1 MGSHEHETSGN
12 DAVILRYRNRQ
23 LTNADVEYLRGQC
36 AAPWDKRED
45 LFRYICEAWGW
56 RQANG
61 QLSLYA
67 CCDLLMRLQERGLV
81 RLPPSFSRHLRPD
94 RRRFGDLPLPAE
106 FIALAGLEVKGPQD
120 LRGLVVRPIQPEE
133 RLGFRLYMERYH
145 YLGDRT
151 LVGEHLLYAAFLDNE
166 MVALLA
172 WASAALN
179 APLREAYVGWD
190 EMTKRRRLH
199 FVANNVRFLIPPY
212 VRVPHLASKVL
223 AQNLRRLSAD
233 WKTVWKHPVYLA
245 ETFVDTTRFR
255 GVCYRA
261 ANWRCLGQTAGRS
274 KRGNNYSRGS
284 SRKALFVY
292 PLRRNATRWLTG
304 KHESDLAGAKGY
316 QQA

>member
-166 MVALLA
+166 MVAL
-172 WASAALN
+172 W
-179 APLREAYVGWD
+179 PGPRP
-190 EMTKRRRLH
+190 R
-199 FVANNVRFLIPPY
+199 
-212 VRVPHLASKVL
+212 
-223 AQNLRRLSAD
+223 
-233 WKTVWKHPVYLA
+233 
-245 ETFVDTTRFR
+245 
-255 GVCYRA
+255 
-261 ANWRCLGQTAGRS
+261 
-274 KRGNNYSRGS
+274 
-284 SRKALFVY
+284 
-292 PLRRNATRWLTG
+292 
-304 KHESDLAGAKGY
+304 
-316 QQA
+316 

>member
-1 MGSHEHETSGN
+1 MGLHDQEASGSH
-12 DAVILRYRNRQ
+12 AVILRYRNRE
-23 LTNADVEYLRGQC
+23 LTHADVEYLRRAC
-36 AAPWDKRED
+36 AARWDRRKD
-45 LFRYICEAWGW
+45 LFRSICESWGW

-61 QLSLYA
+61 QWSLYA
-67 CCDLLMRLQERGLV
+67 CCDLLMRLQERGLLT
-81 RLPPSFSRHLRPD
+81 LPPFPKRQLAG
-94 RRRFGDLPLPAE
+94 RRFGGKIPLPPE
-106 FIALAGLEVKGPQD
+106 FIALAGLEVRGPQD
-120 LRGLVVRPIQPEE
+120 LRGLIVRPIRPEE
-133 RLGFRLYMERYH
+133 RLGWRLYMDRYH

-151 LVGEHLLYAAFLDNE
+151 LVGEHLLYAAFLENE

-233 WKTVWKHPVYLA
+233 WEAVWKHPVYLA
-245 ETFVDTTRFR
+245 ETFVDAARFR

-261 ANWRCLGQTAGRS
+261 ANWCYLGQTAGRS
-274 KRGNNYSRGS
+274 KRGNQYTYGS
-284 SRKALFVY
+284 SRKALFIY
-292 PLRRNATRWLTG
+292 PLRRHATRWLKG
-304 KHESDLAGAKGY
+304 EHEAGVPR
-316 QQA
+316 QTEQA